1 MIPRSQRWV
10 FDPPIKE
17 QRVLGGARCAV
28 TALRWPS
35 RGATTSMSSAKLR
48 DPGVDDSRD
57 EPWSLSP
64 AL

>member
-1 MIPRSQRWV
+1 M
-10 FDPPIKE
+10 FDPIKE

-57 EPWSLSP
+57 ELWSLSL

>member
-10 FDPPIKE
+10 FDPVKE

-28 TALRWPS
+28 TTLRWPS

-48 DPGVDDSRD
+48 DPGVDDSWD
-57 EPWSLSP
+57 ELWSLSP